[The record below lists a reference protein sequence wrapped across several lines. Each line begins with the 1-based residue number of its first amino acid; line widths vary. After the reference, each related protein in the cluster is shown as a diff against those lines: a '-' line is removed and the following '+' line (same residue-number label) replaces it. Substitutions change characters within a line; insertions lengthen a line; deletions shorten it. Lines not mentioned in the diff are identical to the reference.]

1 MDHPVPAAASPSL
14 QETAPATGFWPRL
27 LSHLTFPGVRLETK
41 IFVGFA
47 TVLLLLCAF
56 GLFTLHNLSRVREEA
71 ATVERRD
78 MPLLALAKRLQHAST
93 DLLAATSRYSLTLD
107 PADADAPAEKLALL
121 QKEFAAA
128 QTDPAVRGSAEVA
141 ARLAEFGKVLT
152 AFAGTPPPANASA
165 PADAAADPSDA
176 APNGD
181 LAAFAAAID
190 GMRDERSTLEDT
202 GDTFR
207 QYLQKVAA
215 QQQENLRARKDDP
228 NLDAQRLALIDEI
241 LNQTESGARDTARG
255 IAQQNSALIT
265 SAAQSFDTIL
275 DKMNHLLAITPAT
288 RQWTAAE
295 GVGLARKDDLSN
307 AQSQAQVYKST
318 LTNFLNSWKTMEAA
332 KDQCDASVRSL
343 QEVATHL
350 AEDASLGA
358 TTRAGA
364 AVRVVDVVRRIT
376 YVALPI
382 LIAAGLGLAFVLTRI
397 IASSI
402 ESIVMGIARTLSR
415 KTRETLVTADQLHQ
429 AGRRLADQAAQQ
441 AAEVEQTGASV
452 VEFGAAARATT
463 EKTRIARDLAAEART
478 AAENGGTEMAAMH
491 TAVASVEQ
499 SGERLKH
506 SMEALR
512 EFSHDI
518 SLVLKEIQA
527 VAFQT
532 RILALNASV
541 EAARAGLHGKGF
553 AIVAS
558 EVGSLAERSSEASRR
573 SNERIALA
581 LQRVEEGSRI
591 GEEVLKGVSA
601 IRHTSSNVDG
611 ELHSIL
617 ERVRNVDTVMQ
628 QIAASAEEQNSG
640 LAQIDRAVR
649 HLDQITQANAQAAD
663 ETATAA
669 GLLRHQAADVQQSV
683 TDLVGMVRKSKN
695 AAGPGLAAPSTQSTP
710 DAPVEEPAPSASRS
724 IPIRHSTSPV
734 PQLNGRQNGH
744 HGGSASNRS
753 RPRVPVSV

>member
-1 MDHPVPAAASPSL
+1 MDHP
-14 QETAPATGFWPRL
+14 TPATGFWPRL
-27 LSHLTFPGVRLETK
+27 LSHLTLPGVRLETK

-78 MPLLALAKRLQHAST
+78 MPLLALAKHLQKAST
-93 DLLAATSRYSLTLD
+93 DLLAATNRYSLTLD
-107 PADADAPAEKLALL
+107 PADADAPAAKLADL

-128 QTDPAVRGSAEVA
+128 QADPAVRGSAEVGG
-141 ARLAEFGKVLT
+141 RLAEFGKVLT
-152 AFAGTPPPANASA
+152 AFAGTPPPANAA
-165 PADAAADPSDA
+165 PADPTADA

-215 QQQENLRARKDDP
+215 QQQENLRTRKDDA
-228 NLDAQRLALIDEI
+228 NLDAQRLTLIDDI
-241 LNQTESGARDTARG
+241 LDQTESGARDTARG

-265 SAAQSFDTIL
+265 TAAQSFDTIL

-343 QEVATHL
+343 QDVATRL

-364 AVRVVDVVRRIT
+364 AVQVVDVVRRIT
-376 YVALPI
+376 YVALPL
-382 LIAAGLGLAFVLTRI
+382 LIVVGLGLAFVLTRI

-402 ESIVMGIARTLSR
+402 EGVVMGIARSLSR
-415 KTRETLVTADQLHQ
+415 KTRETLVTADHLHQ
-429 AGRRLADQAAQQ
+429 AGRRLADQASQQ

-518 SLVLKEIQA
+518 SQVLKEIQA

-553 AIVAS
+553 AVVAS

-591 GEEVLKGVSA
+591 GEEVLKGVHA
-601 IRHTSSNVDG
+601 IRRTSSNVDG
-611 ELHSIL
+611 ELNSIL

-628 QIAASAEEQNSG
+628 QIAASADEQNAG

-649 HLDQITQANAQAAD
+649 QLDRITQANAQAAD

-683 TDLVGMVRKSKN
+683 TDLVGMVRKNKT
-695 AAGPGLAAPSTQSTP
+695 AAGP
-710 DAPVEEPAPSASRS
+710 
-724 IPIRHSTSPV
+724 
-734 PQLNGRQNGH
+734 
-744 HGGSASNRS
+744 
-753 RPRVPVSV
+753 

>member
-1 MDHPVPAAASPSL
+1 MDHPSSAK
-14 QETAPATGFWPRL
+14 ETPPTPGFWPRL
-27 LSHLTFPGVRLETK
+27 LSHLTLPGVRLETK

-93 DLLAATSRYSLTLD
+93 DLLAATNRYSLTLD
-107 PADADAPAEKLALL
+107 PADADAPAAKLADL

-128 QTDPAVRGSAEVA
+128 QADPAVLGSAEVGG
-141 ARLAEFGKVLT
+141 RLAEFGKVLT
-152 AFAGTPPPANASA
+152 AFAGTPSPANEA
-165 PADAAADPSDA
+165 PAAVDANPAADPTADA
-176 APNGD
+176 VPNGD
-181 LAAFAAAID
+181 LAAFSAAID

-215 QQQENLRARKDDP
+215 QQQENLRARKDDA
-228 NLDAQRLALIDEI
+228 NLDAQRLTLIDDI
-241 LNQTESGARDTARG
+241 LDQTGSGARDTARG

-265 SAAQSFDTIL
+265 TAAQSFDTIL

-318 LTNFLNSWKTMEAA
+318 LVNFLNSWKTMEAA

-343 QEVATHL
+343 QDVATRL

-364 AVRVVDVVRRIT
+364 AVQVVDVVRRIT
-376 YVALPI
+376 YVALPL
-382 LIAAGLGLAFVLTRI
+382 LIVVGLGLAFVLTRI

-402 ESIVMGIARTLSR
+402 EGVVMGIARSLSR
-415 KTRETLVTADQLHQ
+415 KTRETLVTADHLHQ
-429 AGRRLADQAAQQ
+429 AGRRLADQASQQ

-518 SLVLKEIQA
+518 SQVLKEIQA

-541 EAARAGLHGKGF
+541 EAARAGIHGKGF
-553 AIVAS
+553 AVVAA

-591 GEEVLKGVSA
+591 GEEVLKGVHA

-611 ELHSIL
+611 ELNSIL

-628 QIAASAEEQNSG
+628 QIAASADEQNTG
-640 LAQIDRAVR
+640 LAQIDHAVR
-649 HLDQITQANAQAAD
+649 QLDRITQANAQAAD

-683 TDLVGMVRKSKN
+683 TDLVGMVRKNKT
-695 AAGPGLAAPSTQSTP
+695 AAGTETALQA
-710 DAPVEEPAPSASRS
+710 EEPAPSL
-724 IPIRHSTSPV
+724 PIRPAAAPV
-734 PQLNGRQNGH
+734 PQLNGHNGH
-744 HGGSASNRS
+744 NGNGYLNRPRKAAQKLPISAS
-753 RPRVPVSV
+753 